1 MSMAEWAAHGVV
13 ILLLAVALPLAWRLN
28 TSLARLRGE
37 REALAEAAASLG
49 DATRAA
55 ESALLR
61 LRAAAELAGR
71 QVAEKTAAAEPLRDD
86 LRFLIERGESLAD
99 RLDSGV
105 RAARGAPAETPREA
119 IEQQIRQVLAG
130 RR

>member
-1 MSMAEWAAHGVV
+1 MSPVEWAAQAVV
-13 ILLLAVALPLAWRLN
+13 ILLLAVALPMAWRLN
-28 TSLARLRGE
+28 ASLARLRGE

-105 RAARGAPAETPREA
+105 RAARGAGGETSREA
-119 IEQQIRQVLAG
+119 MEQQIRQVLTG

>member
-1 MSMAEWAAHGVV
+1 MTLVEWAVNAVV

-28 TSLARLRGE
+28 ASLARLRGE

-55 ESALLR
+55 EAALLR

-105 RAARGAPAETPREA
+105 RAARGAPADASREA
-119 IEQQIRQVLAG
+119 VEKQLRQVLAG

>member
-1 MSMAEWAAHGVV
+1 MSMLEWAVQAIV
-13 ILLLAVALPLAWRLN
+13 ILLLGAALPLAWRLN
-28 TSLARLRGE
+28 ASLSRLRGE

-71 QVAEKTAAAEPLRDD
+71 QVAEKTAAAEPLRED
-86 LRFLIERGESLAD
+86 LRYLVERGETIAD
-99 RLDSGV
+99 RLDGAV
-105 RAARGAPAETPREA
+105 RAARTADAPRAMVRP
-119 IEQQIRQVLAG
+119 
-130 RR
+130 